1 MPPCNPHAGR
11 QQYALWICDKDET
24 GASVDPQ
31 FIRAAYELAPTLLR
45 YRKRELGCESIA
57 ADLIQ
62 AAVNAASRAAHFK
75 PVGDPSA
82 YLFTVFSRKVN
93 RHLQKANVEVTL
105 AEEFVDDLVRGGQD
119 QSSTTQTIEDRILLR
134 EFKAQMDDW
143 TRKICNMKLVGYS
156 IEEIARD
163 LGEPTNRVAVRY
175 TRGITKAAKRLFHS
189 HLNGRE
195 WKPDE

>member
-1 MPPCNPHAGR
+1 MPPCNPRAGR
-11 QQYALWICDKDET
+11 HQYALWICDKDEE
-24 GASVDPQ
+24 GAAVDPQ
-31 FIRAAYELAPTLLR
+31 FIQAAYELAPTLLR

-62 AAVNAASRAAHFK
+62 SAVNAASRAAHLK
-75 PVGDPSA
+75 PVADPSG
-82 YLFTVFSRKVN
+82 YLFTVFSRKVD
-93 RHLQKANVEVTL
+93 RHLRKAGLEVPFAADFIDDLANVK
-105 AEEFVDDLVRGGQD
+105 QD
-119 QSSTTQTIEDRILLR
+119 RISANQILENRILLR

-175 TRGITKAAKRLFHS
+175 TRGLAKAAKRLFHS
-189 HLNGRE
+189 RLNGRE
-195 WKPDE
+195 